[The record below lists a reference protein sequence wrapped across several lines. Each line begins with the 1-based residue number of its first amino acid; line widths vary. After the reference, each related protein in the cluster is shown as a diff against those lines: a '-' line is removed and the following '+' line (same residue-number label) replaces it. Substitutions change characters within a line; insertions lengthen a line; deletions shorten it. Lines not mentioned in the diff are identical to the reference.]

1 MSSLSDAEI
10 NSIIPK
16 SGPSAEQVKKYLEK
30 YNDEYIVIKCGGSV
44 LTNTELYDLLIND
57 ISTLKKL
64 GFYPVIIH
72 GGGKKITEKLKELNI
87 ESNFI
92 NGLRVTDKDT
102 IKVVEKVLSEFNKEI
117 VLSLE
122 KTGIKAQQFTS
133 KDSSI
138 IEATKENEE
147 LGYVGLPSKIN
158 NSKIQDSIKSNKIP
172 VVAPLGIDHN
182 NNIYNINADTAAGAI
197 AKSLNARRLLILSDV
212 EGVLDNQKNL
222 ISEINSQTS
231 EELIKQEVITGGMIP
246 KIKNCLDVAS
256 NGVKGVCIIDGRKPH
271 SILFELLSDQGSGTL
286 IRK

>member
-44 LTNTELYDLLIND
+44 LTNPELYDLLIYD
-57 ISTLKKL
+57 ISILKKL

-87 ESNFI
+87 ESKFI
-92 NGLRVTDKDT
+92 NGLRVTDKNT
-102 IKVVEKVLSEFNKEI
+102 IKIVEEVLSEFNKKI
-117 VLSLE
+117 ILSLE
-122 KTGIKAQQFTS
+122 KTGIKALQFTS
-133 KDSSI
+133 KDNSI

-147 LGYVGLPSKIN
+147 LGYVGLPTKIN

-172 VVAPLGIDHN
+172 VIAPLGIDDN
-182 NNIYNINADTAAGAI
+182 NVYNINADTAAGAI

-222 ISEINSQTS
+222 ISEINSETS
-231 EELIKQEVITGGMIP
+231 EKLIKQEVITGGMIP
-246 KIKNCLDVAS
+246 KVKNCLDVAS

-271 SILFELLSDQGSGTL
+271 SILFELLSDKGSGTL

>member
-57 ISTLKKL
+57 ISILKKL

-122 KTGIKAQQFTS
+122 KTGIKAQQFSS
-133 KDSSI
+133 KDS
-138 IEATKENEE
+138 
-147 LGYVGLPSKIN
+147 
-158 NSKIQDSIKSNKIP
+158 
-172 VVAPLGIDHN
+172 
-182 NNIYNINADTAAGAI
+182 
-197 AKSLNARRLLILSDV
+197 
-212 EGVLDNQKNL
+212 
-222 ISEINSQTS
+222 
-231 EELIKQEVITGGMIP
+231 
-246 KIKNCLDVAS
+246 
-256 NGVKGVCIIDGRKPH
+256 
-271 SILFELLSDQGSGTL
+271 
-286 IRK
+286 

>member
-44 LTNTELYDLLIND
+44 LTNPDLYNHLIND
-57 ISTLKKL
+57 ISTLRKL
-64 GFYPVIIH
+64 GFNPVIVH
-72 GGGKKITEKLKELNI
+72 GGGKRITEKLKELNI

-102 IKVVEKVLSEFNKEI
+102 IKVVEEVLSEFNKEI

-133 KDSSI
+133 KDNSI
-138 IEATKENEE
+138 IKATKENEE

-158 NSKIQDSIKSNKIP
+158 NSIIQDSIKSNKIP
-172 VVAPLGIDHN
+172 VIAPLGIDDN
-182 NNIYNINADTAAGAI
+182 NVYNINADTVAGAI

-222 ISEINSQTS
+222 ISEINSETS

-271 SILFELLSDQGSGTL
+271 SILFELLSDKGSGTL

>member
-1 MSSLSDAEI
+1 MLSLSDAEL

-16 SGPSAEQVKKYLEK
+16 SGPSSEQVRKYLEK

-44 LTNTELYDLLIND
+44 LTDSKLYDILIND
-57 ISTLKKL
+57 ISTLRKL
-64 GFYPVIIH
+64 GFYPVIVH
-72 GGGKKITEKLKELNI
+72 GGGKKITAKLNENNI
-87 ESNFI
+87 ESKFI
-92 NGLRVTDKDT
+92 NGLRVTDLDT
-102 IKVVEKVLSEFNKEI
+102 IKIVEEVLSEFNHEI
-117 VLSLE
+117 VQSLI
-122 KTGIKAQQFTS
+122 KTGIDAQQFTS
-133 KDSSI
+133 KENSI

-158 NSKIQDSIKSNKIP
+158 TSSIEASIKSDKIP
-172 VVAPLGIDHN
+172 VIAPLGKDN
-182 NNIYNINADTAAGAI
+182 DGNVYNINADTAAGSI

-212 EGVLDNQKNL
+212 EGVLDNEKKL
-222 ISEINSQTS
+222 ISEINSSVS
-231 EELIKQEVITGGMIP
+231 EELIKKEIITGGMIP

>member
-44 LTNTELYDLLIND
+44 LTNPELYDLLIYD
-57 ISTLKKL
+57 ISILKKL

-87 ESNFI
+87 ESKFI
-92 NGLRVTDKDT
+92 NGLRVTDKNT
-102 IKVVEKVLSEFNKEI
+102 IKIVEEVLSEFNKKI
-117 VLSLE
+117 ILSLE
-122 KTGIKAQQFTS
+122 KTGIKALQFTS
-133 KDSSI
+133 KDNSI

-147 LGYVGLPSKIN
+147 LGYVGLPTKIN

-172 VVAPLGIDHN
+172 VIAPLGIDDN
-182 NNIYNINADTAAGAI
+182 NVYNINADTAAGAI

-231 EELIKQEVITGGMIP
+231 DELIKQEVITGGMIP

-271 SILFELLSDQGSGTL
+271 SILFELLSDKGSGTL

>member
-10 NSIIPK
+10 ISIIPK
-16 SGPSAEQVKKYLEK
+16 SSPSAEQVKKYLEK

-102 IKVVEKVLSEFNKEI
+102 IKVVEKVLSQFNKEI

-122 KTGIKAQQFTS
+122 KTGIKAQQLKKAPQWRMRLRLS
-133 KDSSI
+133 NAYGNRLIDWGM
-138 IEATKENEE
+138 AT
-147 LGYVGLPSKIN
+147 
-158 NSKIQDSIKSNKIP
+158 
-172 VVAPLGIDHN
+172 
-182 NNIYNINADTAAGAI
+182 
-197 AKSLNARRLLILSDV
+197 
-212 EGVLDNQKNL
+212 
-222 ISEINSQTS
+222 IS
-231 EELIKQEVITGGMIP
+231 
-246 KIKNCLDVAS
+246 
-256 NGVKGVCIIDGRKPH
+256 
-271 SILFELLSDQGSGTL
+271 SGT
-286 IRK
+286 

>member
-44 LTNTELYDLLIND
+44 LTNPELYDLLIYD
-57 ISTLKKL
+57 ISILKKL

-87 ESNFI
+87 ESKFI
-92 NGLRVTDKDT
+92 NGLRVTDKNT
-102 IKVVEKVLSEFNKEI
+102 IKIVEEVLSEFNKKI
-117 VLSLE
+117 ILSLE
-122 KTGIKAQQFTS
+122 KTGIKALQFTS
-133 KDSSI
+133 KDNSI

-147 LGYVGLPSKIN
+147 LGYVGLPTKIN

-172 VVAPLGIDHN
+172 VIAPLGIDDN
-182 NNIYNINADTAAGAI
+182 NVYNINADTAAGAI

-222 ISEINSQTS
+222 ISEINSETS

>member
-1 MSSLSDAEI
+1 MLSLSDAEL

-16 SGPSAEQVKKYLEK
+16 SGPSSEQVRKYLEK

-57 ISTLKKL
+57 ISSLKKL

-102 IKVVEKVLSEFNKEI
+102 IKVVEEVLSKFNKEI

-133 KDSSI
+133 KDNSI

-147 LGYVGLPSKIN
+147 LGYVGLPTKIN

-172 VVAPLGIDHN
+172 VIAPLGIDN
-182 NNIYNINADTAAGAI
+182 NNVYNINADTAAGAI

-222 ISEINSQTS
+222 ISEINSQTT
-231 EELIKQEVITGGMIP
+231 EELIKQKVITGGMIP
-246 KIKNCLDVAS
+246 KVKNCLDVAS

-271 SILFELLSDQGSGTL
+271 SILFELLSDKGSGTL